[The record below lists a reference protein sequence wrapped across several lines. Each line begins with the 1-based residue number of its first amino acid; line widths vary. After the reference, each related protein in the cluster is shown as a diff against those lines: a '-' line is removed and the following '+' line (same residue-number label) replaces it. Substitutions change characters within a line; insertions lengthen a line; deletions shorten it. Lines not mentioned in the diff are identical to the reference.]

1 MQSTLESAPARQL
14 SDELLT
20 VIRNVM
26 RAGGGRFL
34 TVLEQNGLSMTAMK
48 LLMILD
54 CAEQAMPVSKAATQ
68 LGLSL
73 AATSRAVDDAVKRGH
88 VSRTEADYDR
98 RVKLLALTSQGSH
111 LVEQINAARREG
123 ADNFVARLTNEQC
136 RDASAALTPLLD
148 LFAQIPDPTDKTEG
162 TPA

>member
-1 MQSTLESAPARQL
+1 MLESAPARQL

-34 TVLEQNGLSMTAMK
+34 AVLEEHALSMTTMK

-54 CAEQAMPVSKAATQ
+54 ASEQELPVSKVAAQ
-68 LGLSL
+68 VGLSL
-73 AATSRAVDDAVKRGH
+73 AATSRAVDDAVKRNL

-123 ADNFVARLTNEQC
+123 ADDFVARLTDEQC
-136 RDASAALTPLLD
+136 RDVSAALTPLLD